1 MLDKETIRM
10 LSDRFVAESPWNRVD
25 AKEAISPDLVGV
37 RIFDAPLI
45 GYSSADDPMYAE
57 MQRPEV
63 VGKDFVLPAGWLPSA
78 KSIISY
84 FFPFSE
90 DVRKSNR
97 GGSLPSS
104 LWLHGRIEGQRFL
117 MKCGEY
123 LVQQI
128 QQTGNQAIT
137 PVFSENFHMST
148 KPPFGSNWSER
159 HVAFISGLGTFGL
172 SKNLLTEKVTAG
184 RFLSIVT
191 DIPFEPTARAYTGIY
206 EYCIMCGACAK
217 NCPAHA
223 ISLEKGKE
231 HLPCS
236 VYQTEIAKQFTPRY
250 GCGKCQVGVPCEF
263 KRPSAK
269 KDG

>member
-1 MLDKETIRM
+1 
-10 LSDRFVAESPWNRVD
+10 
-25 AKEAISPDLVGV
+25 
-37 RIFDAPLI
+37 
-45 GYSSADDPMYAE
+45 MYAE

-172 SKNLLTEKVTAG
+172 SKGLITEKGTAG

-191 DIPFEPTARAYTGIY
+191 DIPFEPTARLIPESTNTAL
-206 EYCIMCGACAK
+206 CAE
-217 NCPAHA
+217 PARKIA
-223 ISLEKGKE
+223 LPTRSPWKKERNICRVRFIRRKSPNSLPPVMAAGNVRWEFPANLNGR
-231 HLPCS
+231 LP
-236 VYQTEIAKQFTPRY
+236 
-250 GCGKCQVGVPCEF
+250 
-263 KRPSAK
+263 KRMD
-269 KDG
+269 KDV